1 MSVRF
6 LHGDAPRGGS
16 LDDAVAEVQR
26 ALCVGPEAVE
36 AKKRILDFV
45 AAHHE
50 ALHRTCLSGHLT
62 GSALVIDAERERT
75 LVLMHAKLGKWLQ
88 PGGHAD
94 CEGHLATVALDEAE
108 EETGIEGLAV
118 AGPAVDCDVHVI
130 PERPGEPEHVHLDV
144 RYIVSA
150 PDDAVVIGNHESD
163 ALKWVTL
170 GELEEIAGDPSLAR
184 LARAGFALVHELG

>member
-94 CEGHLATVALDEAE
+94 GEGHLATVALDEAE

-118 AGPAVDCDVHVI
+118 AGPAVDCDVHVSSA
-130 PERPGEPEHVHLDV
+130 EKQCSAWRPRHCGWHWSWGQHRVCLRGGLRTSSQRRRPI
-144 RYIVSA
+144 R
-150 PDDAVVIGNHESD
+150 
-163 ALKWVTL
+163 
-170 GELEEIAGDPSLAR
+170 
-184 LARAGFALVHELG
+184 